1 MKEIKNLR
9 VDYSGDL
16 INIKK
21 LKNNPIKQ
29 FEIWFKKAKKENII
43 EPNAMILSTISKNN
57 LLNSRTV
64 LLKNITDK
72 GFVFFT
78 NYESRKA
85 NDIMHNN
92 NVSVVFLWKKIE
104 RQVIIKGKA
113 IKITKRDS
121 KKYFDSRPEKSKI
134 AAWASKQSKEL
145 HNSNDLIN
153 RFKDFENKFKNKLI
167 PYPNFWGGYI
177 IHPNSIEFWQGRSSR
192 MHDRILYEK
201 EKNML
206 KQQTKAPPRIKDQR
220 TTIFC

>member
-16 INIKK
+16 IDIKK
-21 LKNNPIKQ
+21 LNSNPIKQ

-43 EPNAMILSTISKNN
+43 EPNAMVLSTISKNN

-92 NVSVVFLWKKIE
+92 NVSLVFLWKKIE

-113 IKITKRDS
+113 VKITKRDS

-145 HNSNDLIN
+145 HNSNDLIK
-153 RFKDFENKFKNKLI
+153 RFKNFEKKFKNKLI
-167 PYPNFWGGYI
+167 PYPDFWGGYI
-177 IHPNSIEFWQGRSSR
+177 IHPSSIEFWQGRSSR

-201 EKNML
+201 EKN
-206 KQQTKAPPRIKDQR
+206 KWNIKKLYP
-220 TTIFC
+220 

>member
-1 MKEIKNLR
+1 MKKIKNLR

-104 RQVIIKGKA
+104 KQVVIKGKA

-201 EKNML
+201 EKNKWNINRL
-206 KQQTKAPPRIKDQR
+206 YP
-220 TTIFC
+220 

>member
-16 INIKK
+16 IDIKK

-29 FEIWFKKAKKENII
+29 FEIWFKSAKKENII
-43 EPNAMILSTISKNN
+43 EPNAMVLSTISKNN

-78 NYESRKA
+78 NYESKKA

-92 NVSVVFLWKKIE
+92 NVSLVFLWKKIE

-113 IKITKRDS
+113 VKITKRDS

-145 HNSNDLIN
+145 HNSNDLIK
-153 RFKDFENKFKNKLI
+153 RFKNFEKKFKNKLI
-167 PYPNFWGGYI
+167 PYPDFWGGYI
-177 IHPNSIEFWQGRSSR
+177 IHPNSIEFWQGRSLR

-201 EKNML
+201 EKN
-206 KQQTKAPPRIKDQR
+206 KWNIKKLYP
-220 TTIFC
+220 

>member
-9 VDYSGDL
+9 IDYSGDL
-16 INIKK
+16 IDIKK
-21 LKNNPIKQ
+21 LKSNPIKQ

-43 EPNAMILSTISKNN
+43 EANAMVLSTISKNN

-92 NVSVVFLWKKIE
+92 NISLVFLWKKIE

-113 IKITKRDS
+113 VKITKRDS

-145 HNSNDLIN
+145 HNSNDLIK
-153 RFKDFENKFKNKLI
+153 RFKNFEKKFKNKLI
-167 PYPNFWGGYI
+167 PYPDFWGGYI
-177 IHPNSIEFWQGRSSR
+177 IHPNSIEFWQGRSLR

-201 EKNML
+201 EKNKWNINRL
-206 KQQTKAPPRIKDQR
+206 YP
-220 TTIFC
+220 

>member
-21 LKNNPIKQ
+21 LKNNPIKE

-201 EKNML
+201 EKNKWNINRL
-206 KQQTKAPPRIKDQR
+206 YP
-220 TTIFC
+220 

>member
-1 MKEIKNLR
+1 MKKIKNLR

-104 RQVIIKGKA
+104 RQVVIKGKV

-201 EKNML
+201 EKNKWNINRL
-206 KQQTKAPPRIKDQR
+206 YP
-220 TTIFC
+220 

>member
-1 MKEIKNLR
+1 MKELKNLR

-16 INIKK
+16 IDIKK
-21 LKNNPIKQ
+21 LNNNPIKE

-104 RQVIIKGKA
+104 RQVIIKGTA
-113 IKITKRDS
+113 VKITKRDS

-134 AAWASKQSKEL
+134 AAWVSKQSKEL
-145 HNSNDLIN
+145 HNSSDLIKK
-153 RFKDFENKFKNKLI
+153 FKNFENKFKDKLI
-167 PYPNFWGGYI
+167 PYPDFWGGYI

-192 MHDRILYEK
+192 MHDRILYKK
-201 EKNML
+201 EKNKWNINRL
-206 KQQTKAPPRIKDQR
+206 YP
-220 TTIFC
+220 

>member
-16 INIKK
+16 IDIKK
-21 LKNNPIKQ
+21 LKSNPIKQ

-43 EPNAMILSTISKNN
+43 EPNAMVLSTISKNN

-92 NVSVVFLWKKIE
+92 NVSLVFLWKKIE

-113 IKITKRDS
+113 VKITKRDS

-145 HNSNDLIN
+145 HDSNDLIK
-153 RFKDFENKFKNKLI
+153 RFKNFENKFKNKLI
-167 PYPNFWGGYI
+167 PYPDFWGGYI

-201 EKNML
+201 EKN
-206 KQQTKAPPRIKDQR
+206 KWNIKKLYP
-220 TTIFC
+220 

>member
-16 INIKK
+16 IDIKK

-29 FEIWFKKAKKENII
+29 FKIWFKKAKKENII

-72 GFVFFT
+72 GFIFYT

-85 NDIMHNN
+85 NDIIHNN
-92 NVSVVFLWKKIE
+92 NVSVVFLWKKIG
-104 RQVIIKGKA
+104 RQVIIKGTA
-113 IKITKRDS
+113 VKITKRDS
-121 KKYFDSRPEKSKI
+121 KKYFNSRPEKSKI
-134 AAWASKQSKEL
+134 AAWVSKQSKEL
-145 HNSNDLIN
+145 HNSSDLIE
-153 RFKDFENKFKNKLI
+153 RFKNFENKFKNKLI
-167 PYPNFWGGYI
+167 PYPDFWGGYI

-201 EKNML
+201 EKNKWNINRL
-206 KQQTKAPPRIKDQR
+206 YP
-220 TTIFC
+220 

>member
-16 INIKK
+16 IDIKK
-21 LKNNPIKQ
+21 LNNNPIKE

-104 RQVIIKGKA
+104 RQVIIKGTA
-113 IKITKRDS
+113 VKITKRDS

-134 AAWASKQSKEL
+134 AAWVSKQSKEL
-145 HNSNDLIN
+145 HNSSDLIK
-153 RFKDFENKFKNKLI
+153 RFKNFENKFKNKLI
-167 PYPNFWGGYI
+167 PYPDFWGGYI

-192 MHDRILYEK
+192 MHDRILYKK
-201 EKNML
+201 EKNKWNINRL
-206 KQQTKAPPRIKDQR
+206 YP
-220 TTIFC
+220 

>member
-1 MKEIKNLR
+1 MKKIKNLR

-16 INIKK
+16 IDIKK
-21 LKNNPIKQ
+21 LKSNPIKQ
-29 FEIWFKKAKKENII
+29 FTIWFKKAKKENII

-104 RQVIIKGKA
+104 RQVIIKGTA
-113 IKITKRDS
+113 VKITKRDS

-134 AAWASKQSKEL
+134 AAWVSKQSKEL
-145 HNSNDLIN
+145 HNSSDLIK
-153 RFKDFENKFKNKLI
+153 RFKNFENKFKNKLI
-167 PYPNFWGGYI
+167 PYPDFWGGYI

-192 MHDRILYEK
+192 MHDRILYKK
-201 EKNML
+201 EKNKWNINRL
-206 KQQTKAPPRIKDQR
+206 YP
-220 TTIFC
+220 

>member
-1 MKEIKNLR
+1 MKELKNLR

-16 INIKK
+16 IDIKK
-21 LKNNPIKQ
+21 LNNNPIKE

-104 RQVIIKGKA
+104 RQVIIKGTA
-113 IKITKRDS
+113 VKITKRDS

-145 HNSNDLIN
+145 HNSSDLIK
-153 RFKDFENKFKNKLI
+153 RFKNFENKFKNKLI
-167 PYPNFWGGYI
+167 PYPDFWGGYI

-192 MHDRILYEK
+192 MHDRILYKK
-201 EKNML
+201 EKNKWNINRL
-206 KQQTKAPPRIKDQR
+206 YP
-220 TTIFC
+220 

>member
-16 INIKK
+16 IDIKK
-21 LKNNPIKQ
+21 LKSNPIKQ

-43 EPNAMILSTISKNN
+43 EPNAMVLSTISKNN

-64 LLKNITDK
+64 LLKNITDN
-72 GFVFFT
+72 GFIFFT

-113 IKITKRDS
+113 VKITKRDS

-134 AAWASKQSKEL
+134 AAWVSKQSKEL
-145 HNSNDLIN
+145 HNSSDLIK
-153 RFKDFENKFKNKLI
+153 RFKNFENKFKNKLI
-167 PYPNFWGGYI
+167 PYPDFWGGYI

-192 MHDRILYEK
+192 MHDRILYKK
-201 EKNML
+201 EKNKWNINRL
-206 KQQTKAPPRIKDQR
+206 YP
-220 TTIFC
+220 

>member
-1 MKEIKNLR
+1 MKELKNLR

-16 INIKK
+16 IDIKK

-29 FEIWFKKAKKENII
+29 FEIWFKSAKKENII
-43 EPNAMILSTISKNN
+43 EPNAMVLSTISKNN

-72 GFVFFT
+72 GLVFFT
-78 NYESRKA
+78 NYESIKA

-113 IKITKRDS
+113 VKITKRDS

-134 AAWASKQSKEL
+134 AAWASKQSEEL
-145 HNSNDLIN
+145 HNSSDLIK
-153 RFKDFENKFKNKLI
+153 RFKNFEKKFKNKLI
-167 PYPNFWGGYI
+167 PYPDFWGGYI
-177 IHPNSIEFWQGRSSR
+177 IHPNSIEFWQGRSLR

-201 EKNML
+201 EKNKWNINRL
-206 KQQTKAPPRIKDQR
+206 YP
-220 TTIFC
+220 

>member
-1 MKEIKNLR
+1 MKKIKNLR

-43 EPNAMILSTISKNN
+43 EPNAMILSTISKTN

-104 RQVIIKGKA
+104 RQVVIKGKA

-192 MHDRILYEK
+192 MHDRILYKK
-201 EKNML
+201 EKNKWNINRL
-206 KQQTKAPPRIKDQR
+206 YP
-220 TTIFC
+220 

>member
-9 VDYSGDL
+9 VDYSGNL
-16 INIKK
+16 IDIKK
-21 LKNNPIKQ
+21 LKSNPIKQ

-43 EPNAMILSTISKNN
+43 EPNAMVLSTISKNN

-72 GFVFFT
+72 GFIFFT

-92 NVSVVFLWKKIE
+92 NVSLVFLWKKIE

-113 IKITKRDS
+113 VKITKRDS

-145 HNSNDLIN
+145 HNSNDLIK
-153 RFKDFENKFKNKLI
+153 RFKNFENKFKNKLI
-167 PYPNFWGGYI
+167 PYPDFWGGYI
-177 IHPNSIEFWQGRSSR
+177 IHPNFIEFWQGRSSR

-201 EKNML
+201 EKNNWNINRL
-206 KQQTKAPPRIKDQR
+206 YP
-220 TTIFC
+220 

>member
-104 RQVIIKGKA
+104 RQVVIKGKA

-134 AAWASKQSKEL
+134 AAWVSKQSKEL
-145 HNSNDLIN
+145 HNSSDLIK
-153 RFKDFENKFKNKLI
+153 RFKNFENKFKNKLI
-167 PYPNFWGGYI
+167 PYPDFWGGYI

-192 MHDRILYEK
+192 MHDRILYKK
-201 EKNML
+201 EKNKWNINRL
-206 KQQTKAPPRIKDQR
+206 YP
-220 TTIFC
+220 

>member
-9 VDYSGDL
+9 VDYSGNL
-16 INIKK
+16 IDIKK
-21 LKNNPIKQ
+21 LKSNPIKQ

-43 EPNAMILSTISKNN
+43 EPNAMVLSTISKNN

-72 GFVFFT
+72 GFIFFT

-113 IKITKRDS
+113 VKITKQDS

-145 HNSNDLIN
+145 HNSNDLIK
-153 RFKDFENKFKNKLI
+153 RFKNFENKFKNKLI
-167 PYPNFWGGYI
+167 PYPDFWGGYI

-201 EKNML
+201 EKNKWNINRL
-206 KQQTKAPPRIKDQR
+206 YP
-220 TTIFC
+220 

>member
-29 FEIWFKKAKKENII
+29 FKIWFKKAKKENII

-192 MHDRILYEK
+192 MHDRILYKK
-201 EKNML
+201 EKNKWNINRL
-206 KQQTKAPPRIKDQR
+206 YP
-220 TTIFC
+220 

>member
-9 VDYSGDL
+9 VDYSGNL
-16 INIKK
+16 IDIKK
-21 LKNNPIKQ
+21 LKSNPIKQ

-43 EPNAMILSTISKNN
+43 EPNAMVLSTISKNN

-72 GFVFFT
+72 GFIFFT

-92 NVSVVFLWKKIE
+92 NVSLVFLWKKIE

-113 IKITKRDS
+113 VKITKRDS

-134 AAWASKQSKEL
+134 AAWASKQSKKL
-145 HNSNDLIN
+145 HNSNDLIK
-153 RFKDFENKFKNKLI
+153 RFKNFENKFKNKLI
-167 PYPNFWGGYI
+167 PYPDFWGGYI
-177 IHPNSIEFWQGRSSR
+177 IDPNSIEFWQGRSSR

-201 EKNML
+201 EKNKWNINRL
-206 KQQTKAPPRIKDQR
+206 YP
-220 TTIFC
+220 

>member
-1 MKEIKNLR
+1 MKKIKNLR

-29 FEIWFKKAKKENII
+29 FKIWFKKAKKENII

-192 MHDRILYEK
+192 IHDRILYKK
-201 EKNML
+201 EKNKWNINRL
-206 KQQTKAPPRIKDQR
+206 YP
-220 TTIFC
+220 

>member
-16 INIKK
+16 IDIKK

-72 GFVFFT
+72 GFIFYT

-85 NDIMHNN
+85 NDIIHNN
-92 NVSVVFLWKKIE
+92 NVSVVFLWKKIG
-104 RQVIIKGKA
+104 RQVIIKGTA
-113 IKITKRDS
+113 VKITKRDS
-121 KKYFDSRPEKSKI
+121 KKYFNSRPEKSKI
-134 AAWASKQSKEL
+134 AAWVSKQSKEL
-145 HNSNDLIN
+145 HNSSDLIK
-153 RFKDFENKFKNKLI
+153 RFKNFENKFKNKLI
-167 PYPNFWGGYI
+167 PYPDFWGGYI

-192 MHDRILYEK
+192 MHDRILYKK
-201 EKNML
+201 EKNKWNINRL
-206 KQQTKAPPRIKDQR
+206 YP
-220 TTIFC
+220 

>member
-1 MKEIKNLR
+1 MKKIKNLR

-16 INIKK
+16 IDIKK

-29 FEIWFKKAKKENII
+29 FAIWFKKAKKENII
-43 EPNAMILSTISKNN
+43 EPNAMVLSTISKNN

-78 NYESRKA
+78 NYESKKA

-92 NVSVVFLWKKIE
+92 NVSLVFLWKKIE

-113 IKITKRDS
+113 VKITKRDS

-145 HNSNDLIN
+145 HSSNDLIK
-153 RFKDFENKFKNKLI
+153 RFKNFENKFKNKLI

-201 EKNML
+201 EKN
-206 KQQTKAPPRIKDQR
+206 KWNIKKLYP
-220 TTIFC
+220 

>member
-1 MKEIKNLR
+1 MKELKNLR

-16 INIKK
+16 IDIKK
-21 LKNNPIKQ
+21 LNNNPIKE

-104 RQVIIKGKA
+104 RQVIIKGTA
-113 IKITKRDS
+113 VKITKRDS

-134 AAWASKQSKEL
+134 AAWVSKQSKEL
-145 HNSNDLIN
+145 HNSSDLIK
-153 RFKDFENKFKNKLI
+153 RFKNFENKFKNKLI
-167 PYPNFWGGYI
+167 PYPDFWGGYI

-192 MHDRILYEK
+192 MHDRILYKK
-201 EKNML
+201 EKNKWNINRL
-206 KQQTKAPPRIKDQR
+206 YP
-220 TTIFC
+220 

>member
-9 VDYSGDL
+9 VDYSGNL
-16 INIKK
+16 IDIKK
-21 LKNNPIKQ
+21 LKSNPIKQ
-29 FEIWFKKAKKENII
+29 FKIWFKKAKKENII
-43 EPNAMILSTISKNN
+43 EPNAMVLSTISKNN

-72 GFVFFT
+72 GFIFFT

-92 NVSVVFLWKKIE
+92 NVSLVFLWKKIK

-113 IKITKRDS
+113 VKITKRDS

-145 HNSNDLIN
+145 HNSNDLIK
-153 RFKDFENKFKNKLI
+153 RFKNFENKFKNKLI
-167 PYPNFWGGYI
+167 PYPDFWGGYI

-201 EKNML
+201 EKNNWNINRL
-206 KQQTKAPPRIKDQR
+206 YP
-220 TTIFC
+220 

>member
-9 VDYSGDL
+9 VDYSRDL
-16 INIKK
+16 IDIKK
-21 LKNNPIKQ
+21 LKSNPIKQ
-29 FEIWFKKAKKENII
+29 FEIWFKKAKKENVI
-43 EPNAMILSTISKNN
+43 EPNAMVLSTISKNN

-72 GFVFFT
+72 GFIFFT

-104 RQVIIKGKA
+104 KQVIIKGKA
-113 IKITKRDS
+113 VKITKRDS
-121 KKYFDSRPEKSKI
+121 KKYFNSRPEKSKI

-145 HNSNDLIN
+145 HNLSDLIK
-153 RFKDFENKFKNKLI
+153 RFKNFENKFKNKLI
-167 PYPNFWGGYI
+167 PYPDFWGGYI

-201 EKNML
+201 EKN
-206 KQQTKAPPRIKDQR
+206 KWNIKR
-220 TTIFC
+220 LYP